1 MKTYAEVITHEAQRI
16 IDQGAV
22 IAPAEVADTISFIY
36 DVLSRDV
43 EIDIDDEYQV
53 LLAKRK

>member
-36 DVLSRDV
+36 DVLPRDV